1 MEKQLSIVE
10 SIRAAYYSLTGAEKK
25 VADYVLANPELVQDM
40 SITQLADECGVA
52 DATVSRFCRSLQTK
66 GFSSF
71 KLELARLTAS
81 NAAKE
86 EISPRGDTTEGRC
99 AESVRTANESIQQTF
114 DLLKPKQVKKAVDLI
129 DGASR
134 ILCFGSGSSMLL
146 ANKCSVIFS
155 ETNNKFFT
163 VADTHSQLSA
173 IATMSENDLVIL
185 FSYSGATTDGI
196 LVLGQAKKRGIRC
209 ILITR
214 YSKSPAAKL
223 ADVVLCCGSNEGPY
237 LSASVASSIAQLMI
251 IDFLHREY
259 VHRHQV
265 ECEQNRLKIAA
276 ALAEIH
282 I

>member
-25 VADYVLANPELVQDM
+25 VADFVLANPELVQDM

-114 DLLKPKQVKKAVDLI
+114 DLLKPKQVKKLLISLTVLPVSCALVPAVP
-129 DGASR
+129 
-134 ILCFGSGSSMLL
+134 CFWQISVLSFSQRPTTSS
-146 ANKCSVIFS
+146 
-155 ETNNKFFT
+155 
-163 VADTHSQLSA
+163 
-173 IATMSENDLVIL
+173 
-185 FSYSGATTDGI
+185 
-196 LVLGQAKKRGIRC
+196 
-209 ILITR
+209 
-214 YSKSPAAKL
+214 SPWQT
-223 ADVVLCCGSNEGPY
+223 PTP
-237 LSASVASSIAQLMI
+237 SSPPLQP
-251 IDFLHREY
+251 
-259 VHRHQV
+259 
-265 ECEQNRLKIAA
+265 
-276 ALAEIH
+276 
-282 I
+282 